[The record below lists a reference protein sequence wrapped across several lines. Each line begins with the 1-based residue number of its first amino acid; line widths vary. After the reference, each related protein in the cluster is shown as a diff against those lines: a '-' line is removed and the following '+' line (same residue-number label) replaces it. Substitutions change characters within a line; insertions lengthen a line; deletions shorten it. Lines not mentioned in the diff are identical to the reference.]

1 MKLSDLFAKMVTN
14 ETLANMDIPEFD
26 SRTDDT
32 VEDHNNSADNSN
44 NTVNSTDD
52 NMDFIRKQNEELN
65 NRVKELEKANQKLM
79 SGISLDEDEKAIE
92 ERIYDLCVPG
102 HKKEVYNR

>member
-26 SRTDDT
+26 GKTEDIVKDTATSVDNDDIIDKS
-32 VEDHNNSADNSN
+32 EYS
-44 NTVNSTDD
+44 
-52 NMDFIRKQNEELN
+52 NMDLIRKQNEELN

-79 SGISLDEDEKAIE
+79 SGISLEDAEKPIE
-92 ERIYDLCVPG
+92 ERIFDLCVPG